1 MNKLRK
7 IMYWISL
14 PFIVMGL
21 IFTVV
26 IICKMLLTYNDGFT
40 FDSISTLVIIGG
52 IAFLIGG
59 IAIGC
64 LYPFVY
70 KAEKQEYDDK
80 TNLDFTNIDESKV
93 MISSPVIGFD
103 EVVKVQ
109 KDGILFMKVKKT
121 IKYSDLNVSVIHK
134 EFYGKKSNYFK
145 IWVDTKKH
153 NDFPRYF
160 YLDYTKE
167 MLYLFNKY
175 SVEVSNLQALK
186 ETKKDVKKDKSPVLQ
201 KYHYSYKGLIF
212 KIIISLVL
220 VIAAVIII
228 LKMENNYIAYFLMLF
243 AILIWSS
250 SKTVGVLLLT
260 ENGVILKKNFMRIEI
275 PYDEIINININITD
289 KRMIISSPFNFI
301 EFEPIEEIANEIQKR
316 VNYD

>member
-14 PFIVMGL
+14 PFIVIGL
-21 IFTVV
+21 IFTVI
-26 IICKMLLTYNDGFT
+26 IICKMLVTFNDGFT

-59 IAIGC
+59 VVIGC

-70 KAEKQEYDDK
+70 KAEKKEYDEK
-80 TNLDFTNIDESKV
+80 TNLDFSNIDELKIV
-93 MISSPVIGFD
+93 PSSPVIGFD

-109 KDGILFMKVKKT
+109 KDGLLFMKVKKT
-121 IKYSDLNVSVIHK
+121 IKYSDLKFSVIHK
-134 EFYGKKSNYFK
+134 EFYGRKSNYFK

-153 NDFPRYF
+153 KDFPKYF

-167 MLYLFNKY
+167 MLYLFCKY
-175 SVEVSNLQALK
+175 NVEVSNLQELK
-186 ETKKDVKKDKSPVLQ
+186 FTKKDIQKDKSTVLQ

-212 KIIISLVL
+212 KIIVSAVL
-220 VIAAVIII
+220 VAGAVIII
-228 LKMENNYIAYFLMLF
+228 LKLENNYIAYFLMLF

-275 PYDEIINININITD
+275 PYDEVININIGE
-289 KRMIISSPFNFI
+289 KRMTISSPFNFI
-301 EFEPIEEIANEIQKR
+301 EFEPIEEIASEIQKR